1 MKVLLLLPLLLLSL
15 PGCKHLRD
23 RPGGYSAAT
32 VSDTAVVNAAEFA
45 ITAQEAV
52 MNDREGV
59 EPIQLTLVQLQS
71 AHQQVVAG
79 TNYKMQLK
87 VSVNGSVKQAEAL
100 VWYQSWRTPDPYQ
113 LTHWSWK

>member
-1 MKVLLLLPLLLLSL
+1 MKVLRLLPLLLLSL
-15 PGCKHLRD
+15 AGCQHPQN
-23 RPGGYSAAT
+23 RPGGYSAVAAST
-32 VSDTAVVNAAEFA
+32 SEVLTAAQFA
-45 ITAQEAV
+45 VTAQEVV
-52 MNDREGV
+52 MKA
-59 EPIQLTLVQLQS
+59 EPGSEPVQLTLVQIQS

-87 VSVNGSVKQAEAL
+87 VSVNGTVKQAEAL